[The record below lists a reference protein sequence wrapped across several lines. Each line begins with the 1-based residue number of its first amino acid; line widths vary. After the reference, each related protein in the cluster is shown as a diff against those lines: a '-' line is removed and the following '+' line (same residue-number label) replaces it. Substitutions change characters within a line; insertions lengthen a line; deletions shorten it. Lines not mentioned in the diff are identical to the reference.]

1 MEIKRNLFEGRDKE
15 LSVEKFFPRYT
26 RKLADSQLNSLSDQ
40 IARME
45 AEIQYVE
52 QEKDEVMQEQSKRDE
67 DFSEDE
73 IERLKK
79 LEDAKR
85 EKTDK
90 LNKLKEE
97 KKEKEQLKRQLG
109 AKDQH
114 RDDELFT
121 KFFEAVIKQETD
133 YWKELCRLVE
143 CKYSI
148 YVKTLNE
155 EHEKQKKR
163 KEANEAWMRKEK
175 DQHKRTGYRRD
186 YEDAKDRMAV
196 LEREITKSVID
207 QEQFFRESHLKVQRD
222 KKQSKEKLGFDPEE
236 QQSKFYESLAQ
247 MFEQGQ
253 SLEVID
259 GDLQN
264 LEQESLS
271 RVMEFV

>member
-1 MEIKRNLFEGRDKE
+1 M
-15 LSVEKFFPRYT
+15 
-26 RKLADSQLNSLSDQ
+26 
-40 IARME
+40 
-45 AEIQYVE
+45 
-52 QEKDEVMQEQSKRDE
+52 
-67 DFSEDE
+67 
-73 IERLKK
+73 
-79 LEDAKR
+79 
-85 EKTDK
+85 
-90 LNKLKEE
+90 
-97 KKEKEQLKRQLG
+97 
-109 AKDQH
+109 
-114 RDDELFT
+114 
-121 KFFEAVIKQETD
+121 IKQETD

-236 QQSKFYESLAQ
+236 QQSKFYESLA
-247 MFEQGQ
+247 
-253 SLEVID
+253 
-259 GDLQN
+259 
-264 LEQESLS
+264 
-271 RVMEFV
+271 